1 MSRMRNKEMRRK
13 RMLKRGMMVS
23 IGVSALM
30 LGGYIVSETVAY
42 GADKTDGAVQLQ
54 NTSIY
59 EPAFG
64 EERERTTEELRRYF
78 DLEGLSVVEKA
89 ADDETNPIQ
98 LSHEDEEILLQ
109 IGVAE
114 AEGEPVDGIAMVMR
128 VVLNRKESPEWPDT
142 VEGVVFQEGQFTPV
156 KEGGRYYTTTP
167 NSKCYEALEMVES
180 GWDESQGAMYF
191 ESGRNKNSW
200 HSRHLQYLFTL
211 GGHKFYK

>member
-42 GADKTDGAVQLQ
+42 GADKTDGAVQFQ

-142 VEGVVFQEGQFTPV
+142 VEG
-156 KEGGRYYTTTP
+156 RYYTTTP